1 MHTAGT
7 NLCSYIF
14 YFLRDRMD
22 TGLRRILSQTRDSS
36 SCMEIAVWWVQR
48 T

>member
-14 YFLRDRMD
+14 YFTRDRMN
-22 TGLRRILSQTRDSS
+22 TGSGEFLVRQGTAA
-36 SCMEIAVWWVQR
+36 AVWK
-48 T
+48 